1 MRKRMGSGLTLIK
14 KYDIIYK
21 VNRFA
26 QKGLGNDFKWA
37 KQIYSSLLLP
47 LIKG

>member
-1 MRKRMGSGLTLIK
+1 MNK
-14 KYDIIYK
+14 KYDIINI

-47 LIKG
+47 FIKG